1 MTIQCFLLLFISL
14 VSIFKF
20 ILNQHILKAL
30 SDLTLTSV
38 SDKRCRQQY
47 FDPQHDVSVSFSIY
61 SICVLSIS
69 MISFGCFILVCHG
82 IRDKMI
88 I

>member
-1 MTIQCFLLLFISL
+1 MRERSDYTVFLLLLFISL

-38 SDKRCRQQY
+38 SDKRCRAA
-47 FDPQHDVSVSFSIY
+47 
-61 SICVLSIS
+61 VL
-69 MISFGCFILVCHG
+69 
-82 IRDKMI
+82 
-88 I
+88 